1 MCRCYSLAHSY
12 REHYHPS
19 APVFSFCIISII
31 KQIAS
36 FPPRSLLNNLSII
49 MMISNVSAS
58 NVFFCF
64 LSHISSFIIYC
75 YHKCHVSRVKIKK
88 NFFRDINREGLRWN
102 NVFYTLITLFPPPL
116 LSSFLFPFV
125 LPLTWYHLLSFH
137 SNMTSF
143 SLCGTN
149 VVFHRYE

>member
-88 NFFRDINREGLRWN
+88 TFSETLTEKVWDGIMFFILWLLYFLLLFSPPSFFLLFSLLRG
-102 NVFYTLITLFPPPL
+102 TTSSLFI
-116 LSSFLFPFV
+116 
-125 LPLTWYHLLSFH
+125 LTWQAFH
-137 SNMTSF
+137 
-143 SLCGTN
+143 C
-149 VVFHRYE
+149 VVPM